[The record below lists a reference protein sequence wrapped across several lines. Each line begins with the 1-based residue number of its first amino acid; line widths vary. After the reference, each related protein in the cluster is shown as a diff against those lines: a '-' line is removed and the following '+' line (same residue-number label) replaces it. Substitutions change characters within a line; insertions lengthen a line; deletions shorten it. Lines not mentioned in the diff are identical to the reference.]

1 MKKLT
6 KLLAGAAL
14 TCTMIFAAACGP
26 TGNTS
31 TGGDSGT
38 SVEKT
43 TATYR
48 MEYYLEGDNGYE
60 LDATK
65 TEEKSGEVGTTATI
79 EKKEIDGYI
88 FESDHKSNVVRGK
101 ILADN
106 SLVLKAYYSKDYTGR
121 VVFETELEDSI
132 DILKGGETTLAVT
145 VKVNGEAVT
154 EGVNYTSSYKVV
166 DIDENGV
173 MTGKMRGEADV
184 SVSYKNVSKT
194 FHVTVYDAYIATEE
208 DWWGIYDHLG
218 YWYKLTADITL
229 SESSVEHFTV
239 PAEGDKAE
247 EPGWLVNHTFE
258 GVLDGGGHSLTY
270 TGSRLFHW
278 VSGSTT
284 VIRNI
289 TLNASEGFYWGSTIA
304 YGMDGQAT
312 VENVTVNAQFK
323 DSGCYR
329 AVSADFWIEL
339 GGDDKVKGNGGMF
352 GMLENATIS
361 DCTVILDITKLSESD
376 ASHFGGICYQAKN
389 SVVKNCKV
397 ISTNDSVSV
406 VEEDKGGA
414 TITDSSVVG
423 MQEAEYKVEYYLE
436 TDDGYVKDDTLSH
449 TETGFVGK
457 TVTES
462 LKPVQGYAFDET
474 NENNVLSG
482 VVREDGSLV
491 LKVYYKRLPP
501 EDAGYTVKYYFET
514 ETGFEENLGMTQTLT
529 GKIGA
534 EVNLEQKTVEGYQF
548 DAENE
553 NNVLS
558 GTITADGAL
567 VLKAY
572 YKVAVTLIGTAD
584 EFWAIYDSEASL
596 AGNYRLTADIT
607 LKVIVEGAEVVGSIT
622 GREPEN
628 YKINN
633 NFTGKLD
640 GDGHTLTYS
649 GGRLFHT
656 ISGTIQNI
664 TINAGKDHYWGSALA
679 YTVKDAVLRD
689 IVITAE
695 FSRENTYQYVEGEYV
710 EAKSGAGVFDVWVD
724 GATIED
730 CVVNVTLSGRANPA
744 YYSGIAYN
752 LKASKVTNITVN
764 SSVAIELYTQDG
776 GNNVVTGSEVVV
788 DDGYIMISTEADWWA
803 IYASDEALAG
813 NYRFANDITLTTNSC
828 VNEGEKY
835 KINYVFKGNIDGNG
849 HTLNYSDARLFYE
862 VYGTIENL
870 TLNAT
875 STGESGFYWGSALA
889 FTIKNGAVLK
899 NITLNVE
906 FKRADTHQF
915 VADNDYRSDGSGAL
929 CVWLENSTLENVTI
943 NVTLS
948 EGATAAY
955 YAGIAFNCTGTTL
968 KNVSV
973 NSASELVAYKAGE
986 RNTEENVTIN
996 KIS

>member
-14 TCTMIFAAACGP
+14 TCTMIFATACGP

-31 TGGDSGT
+31 TSGDSGT

-208 DWWGIYDHLG
+208 DWWGVYDHLG

-329 AVSADFWIEL
+329 AVAADFWIEL

-352 GMLENATIS
+352 GMLDNATIS
-361 DCTVILDITKLSESD
+361 NCTVILDITKLSESD

-558 GTITADGAL
+558 GTITADGEL

-584 EFWAIYDSEASL
+584 EFWAIYDSEAAL

-607 LKVIVEGAEVVGSIT
+607 LKVMLEGAEVVGSIT
-622 GREPEN
+622 GRGPEN
-628 YKINN
+628 YKTNN

-656 ISGTIQNI
+656 IQGTIENI
-664 TINAGKDHYWGSALA
+664 TLNSGKGYYWGSALA
-679 YTVKDAVLRD
+679 FTLSGNATIRNVT
-689 IVITAE
+689 INAE
-695 FSRENTYQYVEGEYV
+695 FDRENTYQYVGGDFIL
-710 EAKSGAGVFDVWVD
+710 APGAGVFGVWVD
-724 GATIED
+724 GATIEN
-730 CVVNVTLSGRANPA
+730 CVANVKFSGTATPA
-744 YYSGIAYN
+744 YYKGVAYDLRN
-752 LKASKVTNITVN
+752 SKVTNVTVN
-764 SSVAIELYTQDG
+764 APESIKLFETDG

-788 DDGYIMISTEADWWA
+788 KDDYTLISTEADWWA
-803 IYASDEALAG
+803 MYAAANENKEITGKYKLAG
-813 NYRFANDITLTTNSC
+813 NITLTRNSC
-828 VNEGEKY
+828 EDGDHEVNF
-835 KINYVFKGNIDGNG
+835 NFKGILNGNG
-849 HTLNYSDARLFYE
+849 FTLTYPGARLFHSLD
-862 VYGTIENL
+862 GTVENI
-870 TLNAT
+870 TLNA
-875 STGESGFYWGSALA
+875 GKGYYWGSALA
-889 FTIKNGAVLK
+889 FSINASGVVKDVTVIA
-899 NITLNVE
+899 E
-906 FKRADTHQF
+906 FDRNNTYQF
-915 VADNDYRSDGSGAL
+915 AGGNFLEAPGSGGLA
-929 CVWLENSTLENVTI
+929 VWLSGTIENVTI

-948 EGATAAY
+948 GEATTAY
-955 YAGIAFNCTGTTL
+955 YAGIAYDCTGATL
-968 KNVSV
+968 KNVTVKSV
-973 NSASELVAYKAGE
+973 AELVLYKSGTPAA
-986 RNTEENVTIN
+986 EENVTIN

>member
-38 SVEKT
+38 SMEKT

-194 FHVTVYDAYIATEE
+194 FHVTVYDAYVATEE
-208 DWWGIYDHLG
+208 DWWGVYDHLG

-352 GMLENATIS
+352 GMLDNATIS
-361 DCTVILDITKLSESD
+361 NCTVILDITKLSESD

-584 EFWAIYDSEASL
+584 EFWAIYDSEAAL

-607 LKVIVEGAEVVGSIT
+607 LKVMLEGAEVVGSIT
-622 GREPEN
+622 GRGPEN
-628 YKINN
+628 YKTNN

-656 ISGTIQNI
+656 IQGTIENI
-664 TINAGKDHYWGSALA
+664 TLNSGKGYYWGSALA
-679 YTVKDAVLRD
+679 FTLSGNATIRNVT
-689 IVITAE
+689 INAE
-695 FSRENTYQYVEGEYV
+695 FEREDCYQYAGGNFLK
-710 EAKSGAGVFDVWVD
+710 APGAGVFGVWVD
-724 GATIED
+724 GATIEN
-730 CVVNVTLSGRANPA
+730 CVANVKFSGTAAPA
-744 YYSGIAYN
+744 YYKGVAYDLRN
-752 LKASKVTNITVN
+752 SKVTNVTVN
-764 SSVAIELYTQDG
+764 APESIKLFETDG

-788 DDGYIMISTEADWWA
+788 KDDYTLISTEADWWA
-803 IYASDEALAG
+803 MYAAANENKEITGKYKLAG
-813 NYRFANDITLTTNSC
+813 NITLTRNSC
-828 VNEGEKY
+828 EDGDHEVNF
-835 KINYVFKGNIDGNG
+835 NFKGILNGNG
-849 HTLNYSDARLFYE
+849 FTLTYPGARLFHSLD
-862 VYGTIENL
+862 GTVENI
-870 TLNAT
+870 TLNA
-875 STGESGFYWGSALA
+875 GKGYYWGSALA
-889 FTIKNGAVLK
+889 FSINASGVVKDVTVIA
-899 NITLNVE
+899 E
-906 FKRADTHQF
+906 FDRNNTYQF
-915 VADNDYRSDGSGAL
+915 AGGNFLEAPGSGGLA
-929 CVWLENSTLENVTI
+929 VWLSGTIENVTI

-948 EGATAAY
+948 GEATTAY
-955 YAGIAFNCTGTTL
+955 YAGIAYDCTGATL
-968 KNVSV
+968 KNVTV
-973 NSASELVAYKAGE
+973 KSAAELVLYKSGTPAA
-986 RNTEENVTIN
+986 EENVKLE